1 MEPRRSEVRG
11 HLQQNNEFKDSLK
24 IASYKRYKNR
34 TKQTNKT
41 KKEKDKEK
49 PRKERK
55 RKGGYLH
62 LPKKKI
68 PAPLNSVTL
77 NFTHKQDAHIE

>member
-1 MEPRRSEVRG
+1 MEPGRSEVRG

-34 TKQTNKT
+34 TKQTKQR
-41 KKEKDKEK
+41 KKRIKKNQG
-49 PRKERK
+49 RKERE
-55 RKGGYLH
+55 RGAIYIYQR
-62 LPKKKI
+62 KI
-68 PAPLNSVTL
+68 PAPLNFVTL